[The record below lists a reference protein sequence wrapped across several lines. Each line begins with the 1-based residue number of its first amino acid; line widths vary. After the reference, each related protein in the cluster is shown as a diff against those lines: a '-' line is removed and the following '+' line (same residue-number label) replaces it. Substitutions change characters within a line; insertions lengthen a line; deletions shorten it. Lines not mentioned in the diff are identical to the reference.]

1 MTTDPEDHDADPEVI
16 AREIALR
23 LLDARPRTRHELAT
37 ALARRRVPDD
47 AATTVLDR
55 LSDVGLVDD
64 AAFASAWVDS
74 RHAGRGLGRQ
84 ALAGELRRK
93 GIDRTV
99 AEDAL
104 GAITVD
110 DEIAAAREI
119 VARRLRSMPDDLT
132 RVARSRRLFGL
143 LARKGIPAGVAQ
155 RVVREALDVDQVD
168 ESELGFEDSSGQP

>member
-1 MTTDPEDHDADPEVI
+1 VTTDPEDHDADPEVI

-64 AAFASAWVDS
+64 
-74 RHAGRGLGRQ
+74 
-84 ALAGELRRK
+84 ELRRK